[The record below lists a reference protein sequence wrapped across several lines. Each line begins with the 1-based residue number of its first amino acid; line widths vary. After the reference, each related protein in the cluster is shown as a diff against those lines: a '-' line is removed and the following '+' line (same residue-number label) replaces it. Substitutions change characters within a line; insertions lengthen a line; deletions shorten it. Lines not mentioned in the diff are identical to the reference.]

1 MVTVNV
7 RDQFD
12 YHRKWR
18 TVLLPWKKGQI
29 PHRKIPARRK
39 PQTKINQDSSQNKFI
54 WYQSIS
60 SVHHFKI
67 FRWCTIFYLE
77 KKNHLHEVCAHPI
90 LFGPGLHVKTASSFL
105 SWFHLES
112 TRPSIIKNSHLLAVA
127 HTFSPPFSPQGLHR
141 IFFQF
146 QWLKT
151 QHRAT
156 HKLFLYFQREILF
169 FWPSAILANKLL
181 IFIYLYINNGARHI
195 INSLHQHFH
204 RSLLYSSL
212 LFKMSYHKPDI

>member
-77 KKNHLHEVCAHPI
+77 KKKSPSRSLRSPHTIRARPACEDCVVFSLLIPPRKYSAQHYKKFSPTGSGAYLFSHFLTTSTPSNIFPVPMTQNSAQSHTQTFFI
-90 LFGPGLHVKTASSFL
+90 L
-105 SWFHLES
+105 S
-112 TRPSIIKNSHLLAVA
+112 TRDS
-127 HTFSPPFSPQGLHR
+127 
-141 IFFQF
+141 
-146 QWLKT
+146 
-151 QHRAT
+151 
-156 HKLFLYFQREILF
+156 LFLTF
-169 FWPSAILANKLL
+169 
-181 IFIYLYINNGARHI
+181 G
-195 INSLHQHFH
+195 
-204 RSLLYSSL
+204 YSSQQVTNIHL
-212 LFKMSYHKPDI
+212 PLY